1 MCRSGAHLVRPLID
15 DVNLLLGGIQM
26 KYMLM
31 FAGSEEYFD
40 AFRSFPEDVQKAALA
55 RVDHWSQ
62 EQSAAGRL
70 LEGHRLKPSS
80 TATTVRLQHGQ
91 DGMPNGKALITDGP
105 FIDAKERI
113 GGYVIIE
120 VPDLDAAIAMAKTWP
135 AGGTIEIRPLA
146 DLQEA

>member
-1 MCRSGAHLVRPLID
+1 
-15 DVNLLLGGIQM
+15 M

-31 FAGSEEYFD
+31 FAGNEEYFD

-55 RVDHWSQ
+55 RVDNWSK
-62 EQSAAGRL
+62 EHSAAGRL
-70 LEGHRLKPSS
+70 LEGHRLQPAS

-91 DGMPNGKALITDGP
+91 DGTPNGKALITDGP

-113 GGYVIIE
+113 GGYVIID
-120 VPDLDAAIAMAKTWP
+120 VPDLDAAIAMARTWP

-146 DLQEA
+146 DLREA